1 MLMQTLNGYIIKLLA
16 EPYKK
21 VSLGNPG
28 GTGFFLGKSTKGLKY
43 ALGSC
48 SFFGIYNTKEIQK

>member
-1 MLMQTLNGYIIKLLA
+1 MQTLNGYIIKLLA

-28 GTGFFLGKSTKGLKY
+28 GTGFFFGEIYKGTEI
-43 ALGSC
+43 C
-48 SFFGIYNTKEIQK
+48 SR